1 MHWSDTVLGQRVKF
15 KTTMSRR
22 DFTETWLSHCE
33 KVIANS
39 HNPRKLVSRPDKIV
53 TTSSYET
60 LNMPASGMIPVPRKE
75 VEGRS
80 PGVVDEL

>member
-15 KTTMSRR
+15 KTIMSRR

-60 LNMPASGMIPVPRKE
+60 LNIPASGMVPVPRKE

-80 PGVVDEL
+80 SVVDEL